1 MSKVLK
7 VLPIKICKIEPPDLL
22 FIVVLSAFTS
32 ADIVFHK
39 FLDLHST
46 LTEKKIFVMNFPF
59 LTDSL
64 TTKTKLEMHSWKH
77 IHGNIFAET
86 HSNF

>member
-22 FIVVLSAFTS
+22 FVLSAFTS

-64 TTKTKLEMHSWKH
+64 TTKTKLETHSWKH
-77 IHGNIFAET
+77 IQ
-86 HSNF
+86 